1 MSVRVDFILKK
12 KTLKVHLFEPL
23 DICKIWYKPQSN
35 FFFFNEITSNINFI
49 VHLLLEGRR
58 GHQHCD
64 HINNKVKA
72 ELIWGK
78 TIVLNSV
85 NK

>member
-1 MSVRVDFILKK
+1 MIIIVKSD
-12 KTLKVHLFEPL
+12 TNHKVTSF
-23 DICKIWYKPQSN
+23 

-49 VHLLLEGRR
+49 VHLLLEGHRE
-58 GHQHCD
+58 HQHCD
-64 HINNKVKA
+64 HINNKQKA
-72 ELIWGK
+72 ELIWGR